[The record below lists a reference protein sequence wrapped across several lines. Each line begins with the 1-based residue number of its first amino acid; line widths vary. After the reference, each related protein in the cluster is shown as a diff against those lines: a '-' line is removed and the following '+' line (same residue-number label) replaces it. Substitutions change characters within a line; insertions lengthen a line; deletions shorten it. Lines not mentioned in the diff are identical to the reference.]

1 MIGKLQSPLPEFA
14 LEVYLGQYEFTAKY
28 HLTASDPQSMSIA
41 ELLALEGGDS
51 RAAFL
56 NMGLGYTTTWGAPDL
71 REAIAAT
78 YDSLTAEDVLVFSG
92 AQEAMYWTMQ
102 TLVGAGDHVIVTVP
116 NYQSMESVPIATG
129 AEVSGLPLWE
139 GSGSTLRWV
148 LNLDRL
154 RALLRPNTKAIAINV
169 PNNPT
174 GFVPDADT
182 YRELVELCDERGIVL
197 FSDEVY
203 RGIEL
208 DETNRRAQVADASAS
223 ALSMN
228 VMSKAYGLPGLR
240 IGWIASRNRPL
251 LQKLERAKHYTTI
264 CNSGPSEFLATV
276 ALRHGAVIRA
286 RNVGIM
292 RENLVAFRA
301 MMHRCSDI
309 IEWYEPDGGCVFFP
323 RYLGADGVE
332 AFVESLVKERSA
344 VLLPSSIYASQLL
357 DIPNDRFRIGIGR
370 ANPHEGWE
378 QLEAHLHSRP
388 R

>member
-28 HLTASDPQSMSIA
+28 HLTASDPQSMSIG
-41 ELLALEGGDS
+41 ELLALDGTDTQQ
-51 RAAFL
+51 AFL
-56 NMGLGYTTTWGAPDL
+56 NMGLGYTTTWGAPEL

-78 YDSLTAEDVLVFSG
+78 YESVSADDVLVFSG

-129 AEVSGLPLWE
+129 ADVSGLALWE
-139 GSGSTLRWV
+139 GLGSSLRWT
-148 LNLDRL
+148 LDLDRL
-154 RALLRPNTKAIAINV
+154 RSLIQPNTKAVAINV

-182 YRELVELCDERGIVL
+182 YRELVELCEARGIVL

-208 DETNRRAQVADASAS
+208 DESNRRPQVADVSPTG
-223 ALSMN
+223 LSMN

-251 LQKLERAKHYTTI
+251 LKKLELAKHYTTI
-264 CNSGPSEFLATV
+264 CNSGPSEFRATV
-276 ALRHGAVIRA
+276 ALRHGEAIRA
-286 RNVGIM
+286 RNVAIM
-292 RENLVAFRA
+292 RENLVPFRA
-301 MMHRCSDI
+301 MMDRCADL
-309 IEWYEPDGGCVFFP
+309 IEWTEPDGGCVFFP

-332 AFVESLVKERSA
+332 AFVESLVNERSA

-370 ANPHEGWE
+370 ANPTEGWAE
-378 QLEAHLHSRP
+378 LEVHLQSR

>member
-28 HLTASDPQSMSIA
+28 HLTASDPQSMSIR
-41 ELLALEGGDS
+41 ELLALAGKDS
-51 RAAFL
+51 QEAFL
-56 NMGLGYTTTWGAPDL
+56 NMGLGYTTTWGAPEL
-71 REAIAAT
+71 REAIAST
-78 YDSLTAEDVLVFSG
+78 YESLTADDVLVFSG

-129 AEVSGLPLWE
+129 AEVSGLALWE
-139 GSGSTLRWV
+139 GSGSTLRWT
-148 LNLDRL
+148 LDLDRL

-174 GFVPDADT
+174 GFVPDTDT

-208 DETNRRAQVADASAS
+208 DETNRRLQVADASPTG
-223 ALSMN
+223 LSMN

-251 LQKLERAKHYTTI
+251 LEKLERAKHYTTI

-276 ALRHGAVIRA
+276 ALRHGAPIRA

-292 RENLVAFRA
+292 RENLVPFRA
-301 MMHRCSDI
+301 MMDRCSGI
-309 IEWYEPDGGCVFFP
+309 IEWAEPDGGCVSFP

-344 VLLPSSIYASQLL
+344 VLLPSSIYASQLME
-357 DIPNDRFRIGIGR
+357 IPNDRFRIGIGR
-370 ANPHEGWE
+370 ANPHDGWE
-378 QLEAHLHSRP
+378 QLEAHLRSRP